1 MITFGQ
7 VSQFGALATY
17 PEVRALQQFLAQQGK
32 FAASVNA
39 FQPSPSS
46 GMSTPNVSQNS
57 VNNEF
62 GGRGKSVRMQMRW
75 H

>member
-1 MITFGQ
+1 MPGNTLP
-7 VSQFGALATY
+7 GAFTNAAAT
-17 PEVRALQQFLAQQGK
+17 AGSNISSGQGK

>member
-1 MITFGQ
+1 MPGNTLPGAFTNTAATAGSTMSSGQ
-7 VSQFGALATY
+7 GM
-17 PEVRALQQFLAQQGK
+17 
-32 FAASVNA
+32 FAASVSA

-46 GMSTPNVSQNS
+46 GMGTPNVSQNS